1 MGLLDESTSLKLLL
15 QKQPDFSTKLTLLQF
30 CRGEMGVLVNQT
42 PKCHPE
48 IAGEGI
54 EYLWVLAKLYYRNR
68 PLSRKWSKKKFRAL
82 VDECLLVEN
91 LTLTWIWMSSRQAQ
105 EYMIAYKV
113 FDAVYRDTSLGQ
125 STPVGWE
132 LNSKWSD
139 VSLNHDLIEKSM
151 KMYKMH
157 QNICDIDAMFIK
169 KLNLEEGKVE
179 FLKEVVV
186 KMKTSFWCFWHD
198 P

>member
-1 MGLLDESTSLKLLL
+1 
-15 QKQPDFSTKLTLLQF
+15 
-30 CRGEMGVLVNQT
+30 
-42 PKCHPE
+42 
-48 IAGEGI
+48 
-54 EYLWVLAKLYYRNR
+54 
-68 PLSRKWSKKKFRAL
+68 
-82 VDECLLVEN
+82 
-91 LTLTWIWMSSRQAQ
+91 
-105 EYMIAYKV
+105 
-113 FDAVYRDTSLGQ
+113 
-125 STPVGWE
+125 

-186 KMKTSFWCFWHD
+186 KMKTSF
-198 P
+198 